1 MTKIESIKSE
11 IDAQK
16 EIIEK
21 AKIQISMLN
30 EQLQELKDEVR
41 LEKLRIAQEY
51 YDRIAAKTKSK
62 IAARKAAI

>member
-1 MTKIESIKSE
+1 MSKIESIKSE

-16 EIIEK
+16 QVIEN
-21 AKIQISMLN
+21 AKIQISMLT
-30 EQLQELKDEVR
+30 EQLQEMKDTVR

-62 IAARKAAI
+62 IAARKASV

>member
-16 EIIEK
+16 EIIEN
-21 AKIQISMLN
+21 AKIQISILN

-51 YDRIAAKTKSK
+51 YDRIAAKTKNK
-62 IAARKAAI
+62 IAARKAAV